1 MDPNTEDPKEDLI
14 TEETKKNFIMKYP
27 KQDLKE
33 DSITEAHKEDPIT
46 GNPKE
51 DYSEEPITQDP
62 INLIGLF

>member
-1 MDPNTEDPKEDLI
+1 
-14 TEETKKNFIMKYP
+14 MKDP

-62 INLIGLF
+62 INLIGLFQLKTLRNTLKRNY

>member
-1 MDPNTEDPKEDLI
+1 MDSNTEDPKKDPI
-14 TEETKKNFIMKYP
+14 TEGTKKNLIMKDP
-27 KQDLKE
+27 KQELKE
-33 DSITEAHKEDPIT
+33 DSITEAHKEHPIT